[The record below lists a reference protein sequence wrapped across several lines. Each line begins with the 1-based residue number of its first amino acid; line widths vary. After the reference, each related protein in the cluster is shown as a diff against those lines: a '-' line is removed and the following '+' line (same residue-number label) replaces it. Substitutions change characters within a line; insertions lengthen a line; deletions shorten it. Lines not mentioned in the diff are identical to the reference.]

1 MNLWGNPLN
10 WHLVG
15 NYTDERTNTVL
26 GIKFDGAGIY
36 GGAGYVNPLSGLTS
50 PKLRFNIAA
59 TYDIEPFE
67 ITVQSRFIGS
77 ARFSPTYVEGVDIDR
92 NWIPPVAYLD
102 LRASYQW
109 NSDFQLYFAI
119 DNTLNTPP
127 AQGAGSQGGLGQI
140 YDELGRAL
148 RAGVRFNT

>member
-36 GGAGYVNPLSGLTS
+36 GGSGFVNPLSGLTS
-50 PKLRFNIAA
+50 PKLRFNISA
-59 TYDIEPFE
+59 TYDLEPYE

-77 ARFSPTYVEGVDIDR
+77 ARISNTYVTGVDIDH

-102 LRASYQW
+102 LRGSYRW
-109 NSDFQLYFAI
+109 SDRIQLYFAV

-127 AQGAGSQGGLGQI
+127 AIGTGSQGGLGQI
-140 YDELGRAL
+140 YDALGRSF
-148 RAGVRFNT
+148 RVGVRFDD